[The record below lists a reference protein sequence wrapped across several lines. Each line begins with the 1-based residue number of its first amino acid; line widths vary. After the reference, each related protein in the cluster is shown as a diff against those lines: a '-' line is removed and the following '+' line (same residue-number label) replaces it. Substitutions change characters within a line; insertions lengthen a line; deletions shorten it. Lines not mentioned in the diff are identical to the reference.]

1 MILQALVNYY
11 EKLADKGELS
21 KPGWS
26 KAKVSYGLRIN
37 LDGELLGVEFLKK
50 EELRGKKTAWVPQ
63 LILVPEPVTRSSGV
77 AANFLCDN
85 SSYLLGI
92 DEKGK
97 PERSLQCFQEAK
109 RKHLE
114 ILRDCESEPAKAVKA
129 FFEKWKPELAREH
142 EKLQDDLVD
151 ILSGSNLIFQYCG
164 KYVQEDKEIMA
175 AWEEYYEN
183 GSEESKGICLVTGEK
198 APISRI
204 HTTIKGIPGAQSSGA
219 ALVSF
224 NAPAF
229 ESYGKEQS
237 YNAPVGEKAMY
248 AYTAALNYL
257 ISNGKCKTILGDTMI
272 VYWAESGEEEYQD
285 MFANVMNPESD
296 IDMQKE
302 IDGFFQNLAKGVC
315 VDINDMQK
323 TLSTEEQFYILGLAP
338 NAARIAVRFFYQDSF
353 GNIMKHLKAH
363 YDRMEIVRPSQDAQK
378 YMGTYQMIQETVN
391 KKSKDKKPIPNMTA
405 SVYRAILSGGRYP
418 ESLYH
423 AVLGRIKAEQDDTER
438 RIRKITSGRAAIIK
452 AFLINNYKEEMS
464 VEVNENNQNIA
475 YILGR
480 EFAVLEAIQKAINS
494 EINTTIKDRY
504 FNSACVT
511 PATVFPILVR
521 LKNSHIK
528 KLANKKPKLA
538 IYYEDVFGRLQARI
552 PVSDQQNVAYPKRLS
567 LEEQGMFILGYYHQ
581 NQKRYEKA
589 VKEEK

>member
-11 EKLADKGELS
+11 EKLADRGEIA
-21 KPGWS
+21 KPGWG
-26 KAKVSYGLRIN
+26 KAKVSYGLRIS
-37 LDGELLGVEFLKK
+37 LDGELLGIIPLKT
-50 EELRGKKTAWVPQ
+50 EEQRGKKNVWVPQ
-63 LILVPEPVTRSSGV
+63 MITVPEPVTRSSGV
-77 AANFLCDN
+77 MANFLCDN
-85 SSYLLGI
+85 SGYLLGI

-114 ILRDCESEPAKAVKA
+114 ILNDCKSESAQAVKA
-129 FFEKWKPELAREH
+129 FFEKWEPESAREH
-142 EKLQDDLVD
+142 EKLQDDLEE
-151 ILSGSNLIFQYCG
+151 ILSGVNLIFQYRG
-164 KYVQEDKEIMA
+164 KYVQEDKEIMD

-183 GSEESKGICLVTGEK
+183 GSGENEGICLVTGEK
-198 APISRI
+198 THISRI

-257 ISNGKCKTILGDTMI
+257 VSNKKYRTLLGDTMI
-272 VYWAESGEEEYQD
+272 VYWADSGEEEYQD
-285 MFANVMNPESD
+285 MFAKAMNPEPD
-296 IDMQKE
+296 IDVQKE
-302 IDGFFQNLAKGVC
+302 LDDFFKNLAKGVYA
-315 VDINDMQK
+315 DTNDAQK
-323 TLSTEEQFYILGLAP
+323 IISAEEHFYILGLAP
-338 NAARIAVRFFYQDSF
+338 NAARLAVRFFYQDSF
-353 GNIMKHLKAH
+353 ENIMTHLKAH
-363 YDRMEIVRPSQDAQK
+363 YDRMEIARPLWDAQK
-378 YMGTYQMIQETVN
+378 YMGIYWMLQETVN
-391 KKSKDKKPIPNMTA
+391 KKSKDKKPIPNMAA
-405 SVYRAILSGGRYP
+405 SVYRSILSGERYP

-423 AVLGRIKAEQDDTER
+423 AVFGRIKAEQDDTER
-438 RIRKITSGRAAIIK
+438 RIRKITPGRAAIIK

-464 VEVNENNQNIA
+464 VEINENNRNVA

-480 EFAVLEAIQKAINS
+480 EFAVLEAIQEAANPGINA
-494 EINTTIKDRY
+494 TIKDRY
-504 FNSACVT
+504 FNSACAT
-511 PATVFPILVR
+511 PATVFPILFR

-528 KLANKKPKLA
+528 KIANRGLAVNYEKLL
-538 IYYEDVFGRLQARI
+538 GGLQARI
-552 PVSDQQNVAYPKRLS
+552 PVSDEQNTAYPKRLS

-589 VKEEK
+589 AKEEN